1 MSDVTEILSSA
12 QGGQLIE
19 NLARSLGLSTEQTRT
34 AVEALTPAL
43 ALGLR
48 NAATNPA
55 VLEHVVAGVV
65 HPTHLAAYD
74 DPAVAHGEEAREL
87 GQAAIA
93 QLFGSGSAAGQV
105 AQIAARDVGL
115 RPDILARMLPYSPR
129 SCSEGFLSRSTIRGL
144 ARYSNKSP
152 AAAGWARF
160 SVNSAARRPPL
171 PPLPG
176 RRGRAAE
183 GSEDCSARYSARL
196 LGGGLRRRLA
206 ERLKQACLAVSIP
219 RHCRRRSSKS
229 RNP

>member
-12 QGGQLIE
+12 QGGELIE

-105 AQIAARDVGL
+105 AQIAARDAGL
-115 RPDILARMLPYSPR
+115 RPDILARMLPD
-129 SCSEGFLSRSTIRGL
+129 
-144 ARYSNKSP
+144 ARL
-152 AAAGWARF
+152 GR
-160 SVNSAARRPPL
+160 ARR
-171 PPLPG
+171 
-176 RRGRAAE
+176 
-183 GSEDCSARYSARL
+183 
-196 LGGGLRRRLA
+196 
-206 ERLKQACLAVSIP
+206 AC
-219 RHCRRRSSKS
+219 
-229 RNP
+229 